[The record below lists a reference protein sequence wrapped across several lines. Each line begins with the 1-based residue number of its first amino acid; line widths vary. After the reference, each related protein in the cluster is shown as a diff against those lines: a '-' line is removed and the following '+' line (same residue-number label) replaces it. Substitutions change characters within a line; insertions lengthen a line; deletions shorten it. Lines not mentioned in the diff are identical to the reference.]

1 LFYWFNLF
9 YWFYWLTWGIVLT
22 MATVKTFEDLE
33 CWQEARKFVGIVYR
47 LTQNELFRKDF
58 ELVKQARG
66 SAISSMANIAE
77 GFHRNSTRDFL
88 KFLDYSRASVA
99 ETVSHC
105 YVASD
110 QQYINK
116 SELESVKEQADI
128 VGKKVNNFITY
139 LNRTLTSKKPTSSIQ
154 ISKTSKTSSTNQTSQ
169 TSQKR

>member
-1 LFYWFNLF
+1 
-9 YWFYWLTWGIVLT
+9 
-22 MATVKTFEDLE
+22 
-33 CWQEARKFVGIVYR
+33 VGIVYR
-47 LTQNELFRKDF
+47 LTQNEFFRKDF

-88 KFLDYSRASVA
+88 RFLDYSRASVA

-105 YVASD
+105 YIASD

-128 VGKKVNNFITY
+128 VGKKVNNFIAY
-139 LNRTLTSKKPTSSIQ
+139 LNSALTSKKPTSSNQ
-154 ISKTSKTSSTNQTSQ
+154 TNQTSSTNQTSK
-169 TSQKR
+169 TSSTSKTSKLQP